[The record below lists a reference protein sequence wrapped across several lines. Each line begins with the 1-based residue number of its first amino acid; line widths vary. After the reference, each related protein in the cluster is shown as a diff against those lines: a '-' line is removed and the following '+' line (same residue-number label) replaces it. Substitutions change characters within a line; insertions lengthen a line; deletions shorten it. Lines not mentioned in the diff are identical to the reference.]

1 MRVDPFGLELGFRP
15 PMQSGKGFHMIKIED
30 FQQYGQEQ
38 FASAVAS
45 AAEMGS
51 NAQAIATAV
60 GDYAKKSIEDGN
72 AMVTELATVKSMEKA
87 LEIQG
92 DYAKIAYENF
102 VAEGQKIGGLYADL
116 AKQAGKPFEG
126 FMAKMT

>member
-1 MRVDPFGLELGFRP
+1 
-15 PMQSGKGFHMIKIED
+15 MIKLED

-92 DYAKIAYENF
+92 DYARIAYENF
-102 VAEGQKIGGLYADL
+102 MAEGQKIGGLYADL
-116 AKQAGKPFEG
+116 AKQACKPFEG
-126 FMAKMT
+126 FMAKMTSAA

>member
-1 MRVDPFGLELGFRP
+1 
-15 PMQSGKGFHMIKIED
+15 MQSGKGFHVIKLED

-87 LEIQG
+87 FEIQS
-92 DYAKIAYENF
+92 DYARIAYENF
-102 VAEGQKIGGLYADL
+102 VAEGQKISGLYADL
-116 AKQAGKPFEG
+116 AKQACKPFEG
-126 FMAKMT
+126 FMAKMTSAA